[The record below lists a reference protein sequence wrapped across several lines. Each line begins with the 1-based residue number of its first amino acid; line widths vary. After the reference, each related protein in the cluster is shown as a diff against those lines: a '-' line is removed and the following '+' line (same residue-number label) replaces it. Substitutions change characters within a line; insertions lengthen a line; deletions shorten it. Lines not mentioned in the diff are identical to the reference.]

1 MSEKKKGILDD
12 VRRTQSTL
20 IFENDV
26 IKKNFR
32 TEVDSNGKETIPQA
46 ILKAH
51 TLTVEFDLDN
61 LTQDE
66 IVNALVST
74 TSFMKQFQ
82 NNVLKHWSEDTIK
95 EECQNVYKLSVRSML
110 DERAKQTALPV
121 DVRVKREIEKR
132 IAKGE
137 DPNAVIAK
145 VEQMIAAL
153 KAQQ

>member
-1 MSEKKKGILDD
+1 MEEKKGILDD

-20 IFENDV
+20 IFESNAIKDAFKTEINKAGSVFIHQDV
-26 IKKNFR
+26 
-32 TEVDSNGKETIPQA
+32 
-46 ILKAH
+46 LKAH
-51 TLTVEFDLDN
+51 TLTVEFSLDN

-82 NNVLKHWSEDTIK
+82 NNVLKHWSEETIL
-95 EECQNVYKLSVRSML
+95 EECQSIYKLSVRSML
-110 DERAKQTALPV
+110 DERAKQNALPV
-121 DVRVKREIEKR
+121 DVRVKREIERR

-137 DPNAVIAK
+137 NPEDVIAK
-145 VEQMIAAL
+145 VESMIEAL

>member
-1 MSEKKKGILDD
+1 MSEKADLLNG

-20 IFENDV
+20 IFENDE
-26 IKKNFR
+26 IKKAFR
-32 TEVDSNGKETIPQA
+32 TNIDSNGKETIPQET
-46 ILKAH
+46 LKSH
-51 TLTVEFDLDN
+51 TLTVEFNLDN

-82 NNVLKHWSEDTIK
+82 NNVLKHWSEDTIL
-95 EECQNVYKLSVRSML
+95 EECQEVYKLSVRNML

-132 IAKGE
+132 ISKGE
-137 DPNAVIAK
+137 NPNDVIAK
-145 VEQMIAAL
+145 VESMIADL
-153 KAQQ
+153 KAKQ